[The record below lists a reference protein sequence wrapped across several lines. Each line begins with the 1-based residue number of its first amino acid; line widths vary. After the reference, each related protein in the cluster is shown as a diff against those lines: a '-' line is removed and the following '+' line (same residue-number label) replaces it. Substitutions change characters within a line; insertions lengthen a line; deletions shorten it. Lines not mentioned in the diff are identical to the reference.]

1 MIFYRIKEDKQID
14 YQNKE
19 LKGFIDFSCQI
30 FEKNFNKEEQFY
42 YYWRL
47 RNNSQD
53 EMICTKIKFEDLYE
67 VEV

>member
-1 MIFYRIKEDKQID
+1 MIFYKIKKDKQID

-47 RNNSQD
+47 LSNLRLLPS
-53 EMICTKIKFEDLYE
+53 
-67 VEV
+67 